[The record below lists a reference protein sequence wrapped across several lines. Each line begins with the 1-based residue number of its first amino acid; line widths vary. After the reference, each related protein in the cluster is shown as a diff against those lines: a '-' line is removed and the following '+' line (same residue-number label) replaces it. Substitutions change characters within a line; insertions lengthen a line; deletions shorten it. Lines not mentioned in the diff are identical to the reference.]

1 MVLLRIMSNGATL
14 DNTIVRRGIDALGDR
29 LPARWRL
36 SAKRPGRPLLG
47 YQPDALLEIRA
58 PDGGR
63 AVLIVEAKP
72 RLPAQVAATLA
83 PRLAAAATEA
93 QAAGALVIAP
103 FLSALTRDRL
113 GRARVSYLDL
123 TGNVRIALDRP
134 ALLIEAEGADEDP
147 SPPRRGIR
155 SLKGRKAARIV
166 RALCDWRPP
175 VGVRELARRAGADPG
190 YTTRV
195 LSLLEQEDVV
205 RRGARGAVIDVRWR
219 DLLERW
225 AHDYQVTTSNRTLAS
240 LAPRG
245 LDAFTSRL
253 PTYKGRWALTG
264 ALAVPRAVSIAP
276 ARVASCYVE
285 NPERA
290 VGELDLRPAE
300 TGANVLLLEPFDQV
314 VWERTRDEAG
324 LTRVALSQCCV
335 DLLTGTGREPAEA
348 EFLLSWMA
356 ENEHAWR
363 A

>member
-1 MVLLRIMSNGATL
+1 MLRIMRNDATL
-14 DNTIVRRGIDALGDR
+14 GNTIATRGIDALRDR
-29 LPARWRL
+29 LPLRWSLAAQRPRRPVL
-36 SAKRPGRPLLG
+36 S

-63 AVLIVEAKP
+63 AVLIVEAKS
-72 RLPAQVAATLA
+72 RLPAQLAATLS

-103 FLSALTRDRL
+103 FLSAMTRDRL
-113 GRARVSYLDL
+113 GQAGVSYLDL

-134 ALLIEAEGADEDP
+134 ALLINAQGADEDP

-195 LSLLEQEDVV
+195 LNLLQDEDVV
-205 RRGARGAVIDVRWR
+205 RRGSGGAVTDVKWR

-225 AHDYQVTTSNRTLAS
+225 AHDYRVTKTNRTLAS

-253 PTYKGRWALTG
+253 RTYKGRWALTG
-264 ALAVPRAVSIAP
+264 ALAVPTAVSIAP

-300 TGANVLLLEPFDQV
+300 MGANVLLLEPFDQV
-314 VWERTRDEAG
+314 VWERARNEAG

-348 EFLLSWMA
+348 ESLLSWMA